1 MGGQVHY
8 IPNIA
13 KVGPLIYAKNLKHFF
28 KKHPEYQ
35 ILHTHFTHYSGLIVK
50 IAYKCNVSTRIVHCH
65 NTSTNAK
72 GLKLLYKKYVK
83 RYIKKYATDLFACG
97 NEAAKYMY
105 GSSPAIIIKN
115 GIDIEKYKFNKNI
128 REKYR
133 KELKIKDSEIVL
145 GSVGRL
151 CEQKNPLFLLK
162 IFNEYQKIIDN
173 SKLLIIGDGP
183 LLINLL
189 NEIKKL
195 NLEKKVII
203 LKDVNALEYYNVM
216 DYFLLP
222 SLFEGL
228 PFVLIESQVNGLPT
242 FASLAVTLE
251 ANVSKKIEYID
262 LEKGEKYWA
271 KKIYE
276 TNSKR
281 YDCCERIKKAG
292 YDINITSKWLEN
304 FYLKR

>member
-1 MGGQVHY
+1 M
-8 IPNIA
+8 NI
-13 KVGPLIYAKNLKHFF
+13 KRL
-28 KKHPEYQ
+28 
-35 ILHTHFTHYSGLIVK
+35 FTVLSSK
-50 IAYKCNVSTRIVHCH
+50 
-65 NTSTNAK
+65 TSN
-72 GLKLLYKKYVK
+72 
-83 RYIKKYATDLFACG
+83 
-97 NEAAKYMY
+97 
-105 GSSPAIIIKN
+105 
-115 GIDIEKYKFNKNI
+115 
-128 REKYR
+128 
-133 KELKIKDSEIVL
+133 
-145 GSVGRL
+145 
-151 CEQKNPLFLLK
+151 
-162 IFNEYQKIIDN
+162 N